1 MWITALPYYR
11 RNAIG
16 LRDVR
21 VESRGRNGYCVRRVC
36 AALADSL
43 RKQFEYRMVE
53 DAKRLLEQRS
63 EQSPYRQELIAIS
76 VPAIR
81 VAPDALVVTLE
92 FTAAVK

>member
-1 MWITALPYYR
+1 
-11 RNAIG
+11 
-16 LRDVR
+16 
-21 VESRGRNGYCVRRVC
+21 
-36 AALADSL
+36 
-43 RKQFEYRMVE
+43 MVE